1 MAQLTLEYQVVL
13 LIIGALAIS
22 LITYLVTRKRKGPET
37 EFDAPEPQSEASE
50 PEFTPE
56 PRRAAAPAAAAMPE
70 VRLSRPGGYIAAFPA
85 EVRQDLVQSRQLLLE
100 ELMGEGERIQRKLEL
115 AGEAIVEDVE
125 TIETFHTKIVGL
137 EQKLDGAAREK
148 AELEAGVQKINELLR
163 EKETEIGSL
172 NERLEEVSAYCLK
185 QDQTIDE
192 SEQAIQ
198 ELKQSYQNLADS
210 NADFHGKIQILE
222 QERSDALERY
232 AALEDTLATRE
243 SMLDDY
249 IRKNSELTQML
260 TDEKSKGSLAQNK
273 LDRVAQRLDA
283 TRGDFERQVD
293 RLRDER
299 DTALSKLQGSIDTTS
314 ALKQQID
321 VFERESD
328 RLRDQLTTLQADT
341 SKIRG
346 AHARQAESLRIENTD
361 LRAHVAVLERVVRE
375 NSLRLP
381 RIQTVRPNPDEAA
394 RELLPDTPAAAP
406 PPSNRSAP
414 PQPPRSAEPPKPP
427 KPPVVEDDE
436 TPPAPQRNKQ
446 VSVVEIQPHRQKKN
460 RNK

>member
-22 LITYLVTRKRKGPET
+22 LITYLVTRKRKVPEIDET
-37 EFDAPEPQSEASE
+37 PEMAPEPEA
-50 PEFTPE
+50 
-56 PRRAAAPAAAAMPE
+56 PRARAAPTRALSE
-70 VRLSRPGGYIAAFPA
+70 SRLSRQGGYIAAFPA

-100 ELMGEGERIQRKLEL
+100 EMMGEGERIQRKLEL

-125 TIETFHTKIVGL
+125 TIEAFHTKIVGL
-137 EQKLDGAAREK
+137 EQKLDASLREK
-148 AELEAGVQKINELLR
+148 SELETGLQKINEVLR
-163 EKETEIGSL
+163 DKDTEISSL

-185 QDQTIDE
+185 QDQTIEE
-192 SEQAIQ
+192 SEQAID

-210 NADFHGKIQILE
+210 NADFHGRIQVLD
-222 QERSDALERY
+222 QERSDTLERY

-243 SMLDDY
+243 QMLDDY

-260 TDEKSKGSLAQNK
+260 TDEKSKGSLAENK
-273 LDRVAQRLDA
+273 LERVAQRLEA
-283 TRGDFERQVD
+283 SRSDFERQID

-299 DTALSKLQGSIDTTS
+299 DAALSKLQGSIDTTS

-321 VFERESD
+321 VFERESN
-328 RLRDQLTTLQADT
+328 RLRDQLTSLQADT

-346 AHARQAESLRIENTD
+346 SHARQAESLRIENTD

-381 RIQTVRPNPDEAA
+381 RIQKVRPRPDEVA
-394 RELLPDTPAAAP
+394 RELNVGAP
-406 PPSNRSAP
+406 PPPAAVEERRAAAALAEEARV
-414 PQPPRSAEPPKPP
+414 PQSSQ
-427 KPPVVEDDE
+427 
-436 TPPAPQRNKQ
+436 TPPSPSASQSSQPSRTNKQ

-460 RNK
+460 RNKQ

>member
-22 LITYLVTRKRKGPET
+22 LITYLVTRKRKSPEV
-37 EFDAPEPQSEASE
+37 EVDMDAAPEPALEPVRATQSLFAE
-50 PEFTPE
+50 T
-56 PRRAAAPAAAAMPE
+56 
-70 VRLSRPGGYIAAFPA
+70 RLNRPGGYIAAFPA

-100 ELMGEGERIQRKLEL
+100 EIMGEGERIQRKLEL

-125 TIETFHTKIVGL
+125 TIEAFHTKIVGL
-137 EQKLDGAAREK
+137 EQKFDAATREK
-148 AELEAGVQKINELLR
+148 AELESGVHKINETLR
-163 EKETEIGSL
+163 DKETEIISL

-192 SEQAIQ
+192 SEQAIE

-210 NADFHGKIQILE
+210 NADFHGKIQVLD
-222 QERSDALERY
+222 QERSDTLERY
-232 AALEDTLATRE
+232 ASLEDTLSTRE
-243 SMLDDY
+243 QMLDDY
-249 IRKNSELTQML
+249 IRKNSELTQLL
-260 TDEKSKGSLAQNK
+260 TDEKSKASLSENK
-273 LDRVAQRLDA
+273 LDRVAQRLEA
-283 TRGDFERQVD
+283 SRSDFERQVD

-321 VFERESD
+321 VFERESN

-346 AHARQAESLRIENTD
+346 SHARQAESLRIENTD

-381 RIQTVRPNPDEAA
+381 RIQKVRPRPDEVAQ
-394 RELLPDTPAAAP
+394 ELRGDPSPLPTVP
-406 PPSNRSAP
+406 
-414 PQPPRSAEPPKPP
+414 SAEEPGPGP
-427 KPPVVEDDE
+427 
-436 TPPAPQRNKQ
+436 TKQ

-460 RNK
+460 RSK

>member
-1 MAQLTLEYQVVL
+1 ML

-22 LITYLVTRKRKGPET
+22 LITYLVTRKRKTPEAET
-37 EFDAPEPQSEASE
+37 EMDVAPEPA
-50 PEFTPE
+50 PE
-56 PRRAAAPAAAAMPE
+56 PVRAASPSFAE
-70 VRLSRPGGYIAAFPA
+70 TRLNRPGGYIAAFPA

-100 ELMGEGERIQRKLEL
+100 EIMGEGERIQRKLEL

-125 TIETFHTKIVGL
+125 TIEAFHTKIVGL
-137 EQKLDGAAREK
+137 EQKLDAASREK
-148 AELEAGVQKINELLR
+148 AELESGVHKINEALR
-163 EKETEIGSL
+163 DKETEIISL

-192 SEQAIQ
+192 SEQAIE

-210 NADFHGKIQILE
+210 NADFHGRIQVLD
-222 QERSDALERY
+222 QERSDTLERY
-232 AALEDTLATRE
+232 ASLEDTLSTRE
-243 SMLDDY
+243 QMLDDY

-260 TDEKSKGSLAQNK
+260 TDEKSKASLSENK
-273 LDRVAQRLDA
+273 LDRVAQRLEA

-321 VFERESD
+321 VFERESN

-346 AHARQAESLRIENTD
+346 SHARQAESLRIENTD

-381 RIQTVRPNPDEAA
+381 RIQKVRPRPDEAA
-394 RELLPDTPAAAP
+394 QELRPDPSPLP
-406 PPSNRSAP
+406 S
-414 PQPPRSAEPPKPP
+414 
-427 KPPVVEDDE
+427 V
-436 TPPAPQRNKQ
+436 PPAEEAASPGPTKQ

-460 RNK
+460 RSK

>member
-22 LITYLVTRKRKGPET
+22 LITYLVTRKRK
-37 EFDAPEPQSEASE
+37 APESELDVEEQHEPAE
-50 PEFTPE
+50 PEFSPE
-56 PRRAAAPAAAAMPE
+56 PRRAAAPAAASVEA
-70 VRLSRPGGYIAAFPA
+70 RLSRPGGYIAAFPA

-100 ELMGEGERIQRKLEL
+100 EMMGEGERIQRKLEL

-125 TIETFHTKIVGL
+125 TIEAFHTKIVGL
-137 EQKLDGAAREK
+137 EQKLDGSVREK
-148 AELEAGVQKINELLR
+148 AELEAGVQKINDLLR
-163 EKETEIGSL
+163 EKETEIASL

-210 NADFHGKIQILE
+210 NAEFHGKIQILE

-232 AALEDTLATRE
+232 ASLEDTLGTRE
-243 SMLDDY
+243 QMLDDY

-321 VFERESD
+321 VFERESN

-381 RIQTVRPNPDEAA
+381 RIQTVRPEPDEAA
-394 RELLPDTPAAAP
+394 RQLLPDLPEVPDKPA
-406 PPSNRSAP
+406 PSS
-414 PQPPRSAEPPKPP
+414 PRSVEPAPEPRQEP
-427 KPPVVEDDE
+427 DLP
-436 TPPAPQRNKQ
+436 TPQRNKQ

-460 RNK
+460 RSKS

>member
-13 LIIGALAIS
+13 LVIGALAIS
-22 LITYLVTRKRKGPET
+22 LITYLVTRKRKAPEVEPEVDAEAET
-37 EFDAPEPQSEASE
+37 ESRSVPEPARE
-50 PEFTPE
+50 PL
-56 PRRAAAPAAAAMPE
+56 RAPAPSYSE
-70 VRLSRPGGYIAAFPA
+70 TRLNRPGGYIAAFPA

-100 ELMGEGERIQRKLEL
+100 EMMGEGERIQRKLEL

-125 TIETFHTKIVGL
+125 TIEAFHTKIVGL
-137 EQKLDGAAREK
+137 EQKLDGSAREK
-148 AELEAGVQKINELLR
+148 AELEAGVQKINEALR
-163 EKETEIGSL
+163 EKESEIIGL

-185 QDQTIDE
+185 QDQTIEE
-192 SEQAIQ
+192 SEQAID

-222 QERSDALERY
+222 QERSDTLERY
-232 AALEDTLATRE
+232 TSLEDTLATRE
-243 SMLDDY
+243 QMLDDY

-273 LDRVAQRLDA
+273 LDRVAQRLEA

-321 VFERESD
+321 VFERESN
-328 RLRDQLTTLQADT
+328 RLRDQLTTLQAET

-346 AHARQAESLRIENTD
+346 SHARQAESLRIENTD

-381 RIQTVRPNPDEAA
+381 RIQKVRPRPDEAA
-394 RELLPDTPAAAP
+394 RELIPDAPTPPLPPVPPVTEVKTSPPEEESPAA
-406 PPSNRSAP
+406 SAP
-414 PQPPRSAEPPKPP
+414 RP
-427 KPPVVEDDE
+427 
-436 TPPAPQRNKQ
+436 NKQ

-460 RNK
+460 RSK

>member
-1 MAQLTLEYQVVL
+1 VAQLTLEYQVVL

-22 LITYLVTRKRKGPET
+22 LITYLVTRKRKTPEV
-37 EFDAPEPQSEASE
+37 EIEMDVAPEPA
-50 PEFTPE
+50 PE
-56 PRRAAAPAAAAMPE
+56 P
-70 VRLSRPGGYIAAFPA
+70 VRVAQSSFAETRLNRPGGYIAAFPA

-100 ELMGEGERIQRKLEL
+100 EIMGEGERIQRKLEL

-125 TIETFHTKIVGL
+125 TIEAFHTKIVGL
-137 EQKLDGAAREK
+137 EQKLDAASREK
-148 AELEAGVQKINELLR
+148 AELESGVHKINEALR
-163 EKETEIGSL
+163 DKETEIVSL

-192 SEQAIQ
+192 SEQAIE

-210 NADFHGKIQILE
+210 NADFHGKIQVLD
-222 QERSDALERY
+222 QERSDTLERY
-232 AALEDTLATRE
+232 ASLEDTLSTRE
-243 SMLDDY
+243 QMLDDY
-249 IRKNSELTQML
+249 IRKNSELTQHL
-260 TDEKSKGSLAQNK
+260 TDEKSKASLSENK
-273 LDRVAQRLDA
+273 LDRVAQRLEA
-283 TRGDFERQVD
+283 SRSDFERQVD

-321 VFERESD
+321 VFERESN

-346 AHARQAESLRIENTD
+346 SHARQAESLRIENTD

-381 RIQTVRPNPDEAA
+381 RIQKVRPRPDEVAQ
-394 RELLPDTPAAAP
+394 ELRGNPSPLP
-406 PPSNRSAP
+406 SV
-414 PQPPRSAEPPKPP
+414 
-427 KPPVVEDDE
+427 PPVEE
-436 TPPAPQRNKQ
+436 PGPGPTKQ
-446 VSVVEIQPHRQKKN
+446 VSVVEIQPHRQKKD
-460 RNK
+460 RSK

>member
-22 LITYLVTRKRKGPET
+22 LITYLVTRKKKTPEESELEAET
-37 EFDAPEPQSEASE
+37 EAPAEPAPER
-50 PEFTPE
+50 
-56 PRRAAAPAAAAMPE
+56 PRVAAAPAFADT
-70 VRLSRPGGYIAAFPA
+70 RLSRSGGYIAAFPA
-85 EVRQDLVQSRQLLLE
+85 EVRQDLVQNRQLLLE
-100 ELMGEGERIQRKLEL
+100 EMMGEGERIQRKLEL

-125 TIETFHTKIVGL
+125 TIEAFHTKIVGL
-137 EQKLDGAAREK
+137 EQKLDGNAREK
-148 AELEAGVQKINELLR
+148 AELEAGVQKINEALR
-163 EKETEIGSL
+163 EKETEIVSL

-185 QDQTIDE
+185 QDQTIEE
-192 SEQAIQ
+192 SEQAID

-222 QERSDALERY
+222 QERSDTLERY
-232 AALEDTLATRE
+232 ASLEDTLSTRE
-243 SMLDDY
+243 QMLDDY
-249 IRKNSELTQML
+249 IRKNSELTQIL

-273 LDRVAQRLDA
+273 LDRVAQRLEA

-321 VFERESD
+321 VFERESN
-328 RLRDQLTTLQADT
+328 RLREQLTTLQADT

-346 AHARQAESLRIENTD
+346 SHARQAESLRIENTD

-375 NSLRLP
+375 NSLRIP
-381 RIQTVRPNPDEAA
+381 RIQKVRPQPDEAA
-394 RELLPDTPAAAP
+394 RELLPTSAPKPVETAAAP
-406 PPSNRSAP
+406 PEDDSSSAP
-414 PQPPRSAEPPKPP
+414 PPPP
-427 KPPVVEDDE
+427 
-436 TPPAPQRNKQ
+436 TPTKQ

-460 RNK
+460 RSSK

>member
-22 LITYLVTRKRKGPET
+22 LITYLVTRKRKAPEV
-37 EFDAPEPQSEASE
+37 EAEVEAESQAAPEPAPAPVRS
-50 PEFTPE
+50 
-56 PRRAAAPAAAAMPE
+56 AAAPSFAEA
-70 VRLSRPGGYIAAFPA
+70 RLNRPGGYIAAFPA

-100 ELMGEGERIQRKLEL
+100 EMMGEGERIQRKLEL

-125 TIETFHTKIVGL
+125 TIEAFHTKIVGL
-137 EQKLDGAAREK
+137 EQKLDGSAREK
-148 AELEAGVQKINELLR
+148 AELEAGVQKINEALR
-163 EKETEIGSL
+163 EKETETVSL

-185 QDQTIDE
+185 QDQTIEE
-192 SEQAIQ
+192 SEQAID

-210 NADFHGKIQILE
+210 NAEFHGKIQILE
-222 QERSDALERY
+222 QERSDTLERY
-232 AALEDTLATRE
+232 TSLEDTLATRE
-243 SMLDDY
+243 QMLDDY
-249 IRKNSELTQML
+249 IRKNSELTQLL

-273 LDRVAQRLDA
+273 LDRVAQRLEA
-283 TRGDFERQVD
+283 TRGDYERQVD

-321 VFERESD
+321 VFERESS
-328 RLRDQLTTLQADT
+328 RLRDQLTTLQAET

-346 AHARQAESLRIENTD
+346 SHARQAESLRIENTD

-381 RIQTVRPNPDEAA
+381 RIQKVRPRPDEAA
-394 RELLPDTPAAAP
+394 RELIPDAP
-406 PPSNRSAP
+406 
-414 PQPPRSAEPPKPP
+414 
-427 KPPVVEDDE
+427 
-436 TPPAPQRNKQ
+436 TPPARDPEPEQDAADAPRPNKQ

-460 RNK
+460 RSK

>member
-22 LITYLVTRKRKGPET
+22 LITYLVTRKRKAPEA
-37 EFDAPEPQSEASE
+37 ELDAPESQSEPNE
-50 PEFTPE
+50 PEFSPE
-56 PRRAAAPAAAAMPE
+56 PRRAAAPAAAMSE
-70 VRLSRPGGYIAAFPA
+70 SRLSRPGGYIAAFPA

-100 ELMGEGERIQRKLEL
+100 EMMGEGERIQRKLEL

-125 TIETFHTKIVGL
+125 TIEAFHTKIVGL
-137 EQKLDGAAREK
+137 EQKLDGTAREK

-222 QERSDALERY
+222 QERSDAFERY

-243 SMLDDY
+243 NMLDDY

-328 RLRDQLTTLQADT
+328 RLREQLTTLQADT

-381 RIQTVRPNPDEAA
+381 RIQTVRPEPDKAA
-394 RELLPDTPAAAP
+394 RELLPDTPAVPRPSPAP
-406 PPSNRSAP
+406 TPAP
-414 PQPPRSAEPPKPP
+414 PPRSAEPPKPP
-427 KPPVVEDDE
+427 AVDVIEEAP
-436 TPPAPQRNKQ
+436 TPPRNKQ

-460 RNK
+460 RTK

>member
-22 LITYLVTRKRKGPET
+22 LITYLVTRKRKTPDAEL
-37 EFDAPEPQSEASE
+37 EMEAAPEPVRQPVRQS
-50 PEFTPE
+50 
-56 PRRAAAPAAAAMPE
+56 APSLAE
-70 VRLSRPGGYIAAFPA
+70 TRLNRPGGYIAAFPA

-100 ELMGEGERIQRKLEL
+100 EIMGEGERIQRKLEL

-125 TIETFHTKIVGL
+125 TIEAFHTKIVGL
-137 EQKLDGAAREK
+137 EQKLDAASREK
-148 AELEAGVQKINELLR
+148 SELEAGVHKINETLR
-163 EKETEIGSL
+163 DKEAEVVSL

-185 QDQTIDE
+185 QDQTIEE
-192 SEQAIQ
+192 SEQAIE

-210 NADFHGKIQILE
+210 NADFHGRIQVLD
-222 QERSDALERY
+222 QERSDTLERY
-232 AALEDTLATRE
+232 ASLEDTLSTRE
-243 SMLDDY
+243 QMLDDY
-249 IRKNSELTQML
+249 IRKNSELTQLL
-260 TDEKSKGSLAQNK
+260 TDEKSKASLSENK
-273 LDRVAQRLDA
+273 LDRVAQRLEA
-283 TRGDFERQVD
+283 TRSDYERQID

-321 VFERESD
+321 VFERESN

-346 AHARQAESLRIENTD
+346 SHARQAESLRIENTD

-381 RIQTVRPNPDEAA
+381 RIQKVRPRPDEVAQ
-394 RELLPDTPAAAP
+394 ELRGDPPASPLPSVPPSPSAEEPRATPAAP
-406 PPSNRSAP
+406 PPTA
-414 PQPPRSAEPPKPP
+414 
-427 KPPVVEDDE
+427 
-436 TPPAPQRNKQ
+436 TKQ

-460 RNK
+460 RSK